1 MTLCTDLTEIGQAI
15 AALPTTNAAAKHD
28 ALMFA
33 RSLATRGVPRVTVS
47 EDDGVVLTYEGEAA
61 TVWYNAVNNVTGERT
76 VRVSTRHDNGHS
88 GVLDMSPRAVGL
100 IAAMLLAR
108 T

>member
-1 MTLCTDLTEIGQAI
+1 MTLCADLTEIGTAI
-15 AALPTTNAAAKHD
+15 GGLPTANEAAKHD

-33 RSLATRGVPRVTVS
+33 RALATRGVPRVTVS
-47 EDDGVVLTYEGEAA
+47 EEDGVVLTYDSECA
-61 TVWYNAVNNVTGERT
+61 TVWYNAVNNVTGERS
-76 VRVSTRHDNGHS
+76 VRVQTKHDNGHD
-88 GVLDMSPRAVGL
+88 GVMSVDPHRYSL